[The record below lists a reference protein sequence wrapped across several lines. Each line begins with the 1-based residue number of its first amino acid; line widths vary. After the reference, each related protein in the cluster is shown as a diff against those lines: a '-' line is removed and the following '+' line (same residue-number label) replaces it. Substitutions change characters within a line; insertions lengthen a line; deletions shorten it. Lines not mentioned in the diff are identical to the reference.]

1 MTNIALEVDHV
12 FKKFKRGELYDSLRD
27 LVPALAGRFL
37 KGQPK
42 QTLQEREFWALHDV
56 CLQVE
61 RGEAFGILG
70 SNGAGKSTILKLLTG
85 IMKPTKGTVKVN
97 GRLSALIEVSAGFH
111 PDLTGR
117 ENIFLKGAIL
127 GMSRKEIQQRF
138 DEIVAFSGLAE
149 FIDTPVKRYSS
160 GMFARLGF
168 SVAAHVDPDI
178 LIVDEV
184 LSVGDFAFQKKCV
197 ERMTQVIH
205 SGATVIFVSHNL
217 RAVAELCPRSLLLDH
232 GRVLMIG
239 PTDKVIRK
247 YLVGAQEWRTR
258 DLGRDLCISNIQA
271 RGVGAPRN
279 HFQAG
284 DRVYVDVEVTS
295 RGNYERLAVVITIT
309 NPELV
314 EVFNTSTER
323 LGASSFSLH
332 KDEKLTCTF
341 ALDLHL
347 VPGTYYVSGWIHRYD
362 IQKEYDHWESAE
374 TFFVSAEHDVKGVA
388 NLYPI
393 VSIGEVKECEP
404 LAVQASPKDRV
415 ATNSVCSLGEGVGV
429 N

>member
-1 MTNIALEVDHV
+1 MSNIALEVDHI

-27 LVPALAGRFL
+27 LIPALASRFL
-37 KGQPK
+37 KDQSK
-42 QTLQEREFWALHDV
+42 QTLEDREFWVLHDV
-56 CLQVE
+56 SFQVE
-61 RGEAFGILG
+61 RGQAVGIIG

-85 IMKPTKGTVKVN
+85 IMRPTKGTIKVN

-117 ENIFLKGAIL
+117 ENIFLNGAIL
-127 GMSRKEIQQRF
+127 GMGRKEIQQRF

-184 LSVGDFAFQKKCV
+184 LSVGDFAFQKKCM
-197 ERMTQVIH
+197 ERMTQVMH
-205 SGATVIFVSHNL
+205 SGATVVFVSHNL
-217 RAVAELCPRSLLLDH
+217 RAVADLCPQSLLLDR
-232 GRVLMIG
+232 GRVMMIG
-239 PTDKVIRK
+239 PTDEVIRK
-247 YLVGAQEWRTR
+247 YLVATQERR
-258 DLGRDLCISNIQA
+258 NRNLGQDLCIANIQV
-271 RGVGAPRN
+271 RGVDGQRN
-279 HFQAG
+279 LFQSG
-284 DRVYVDVEVTS
+284 DRAYVDVEVNS
-295 RGNYERLAVVITIT
+295 RGNYERLAVVITIKT
-309 NPELV
+309 PELV

-323 LGASSFSLH
+323 LGARSFSLH
-332 KDEKLTCTF
+332 KGEGLTCSF

-347 VPGTYYVSGWIHRYD
+347 APGTYHVSVWIHRYD

-388 NLYPI
+388 NLYPA
-393 VSIGEVKECEP
+393 VRIGEVKEYEP
-404 LAVQASPKDRV
+404 LVVQAESDDRV
-415 ATNSVCSLGEGVGV
+415 ITNLGTYVGSRKG
-429 N
+429 